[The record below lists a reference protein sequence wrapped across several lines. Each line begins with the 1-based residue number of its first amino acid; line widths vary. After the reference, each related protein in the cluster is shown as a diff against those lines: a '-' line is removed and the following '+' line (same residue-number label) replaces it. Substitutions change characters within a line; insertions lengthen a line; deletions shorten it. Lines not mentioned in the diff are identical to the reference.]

1 MCLVEE
7 PIFVINGQPFVI
19 VRGTTAGEVFTWEEA
34 AKSTKD
40 VRVHVGNADQIQTT
54 TTT

>member
-7 PIFVINGQPFVI
+7 SVFVINGQPFVV

-34 AKSTKD
+34 AKSTKTIRTHIGKTID
-40 VRVHVGNADQIQTT
+40 IVEVKG
-54 TTT
+54 

>member
-19 VRGTTAGEVFTWEEA
+19 VRGTTAGEVFTWEES
-34 AKSTKD
+34 AKSTKN
-40 VRVHVGNADQIQTT
+40 VRTYIGKTIDIDEVRE
-54 TTT
+54 